1 MSIWDSATIQRYI
14 GDGEIA
20 IATLLKCIY
29 MRKSLTITEGQELI
43 VLPDD
48 LLSIER
54 VSWLGKKLDPMP
66 LRDFQKI
73 NVIEGE
79 SLPLFYIFNQQGQ
92 NTIKFYPLPPQA
104 VAADDSGIMGPTVGT
119 TVIVAYWQLPNSS
132 TVLLPTYI
140 RQRIIKLY
148 VLWKCF
154 QMEGPGQ
161 NLKSAAR
168 FKAKYEFYMGW
179 YKKVNAGHFI
189 AKMSVEGTGN
199 KRGILAPPRL
209 PYTYGE
215 PGEY

>member
-20 IATLLKCIY
+20 IATSLRCIY
-29 MRKSLTITEGQELI
+29 TRTSLAITAGEELI
-43 VLPDD
+43 SLPDD
-48 LLSIER
+48 LFSIER
-54 VSWLGKKLDPMP
+54 ITWLGKRLDPMP

-73 NVIEGE
+73 NVIDGE

-92 NTIKFYPLPPQA
+92 NTVKFYPLPPQD
-104 VAADDSGIMGPTVGT
+104 VAADNSGLFGTTIGT
-119 TVIVAYWQLPNSS
+119 TVIVAYWQMPDSD
-132 TVLLPTYI
+132 TVLLPAYM
-140 RQRIIKLY
+140 RQRIIKYY

-154 QMEGPGQ
+154 QMEGNGQ

-168 FKAKYEFYMGW
+168 FKAKYEFYLGW